1 MKKLL
6 LLLAISIS
14 MYAKTETIVFG
25 AGCFWGVEK
34 YFEQVEGVIDA
45 KVETIQTQH
54 IKQF

>member
-45 KVETIQTQH
+45 
-54 IKQF
+54 